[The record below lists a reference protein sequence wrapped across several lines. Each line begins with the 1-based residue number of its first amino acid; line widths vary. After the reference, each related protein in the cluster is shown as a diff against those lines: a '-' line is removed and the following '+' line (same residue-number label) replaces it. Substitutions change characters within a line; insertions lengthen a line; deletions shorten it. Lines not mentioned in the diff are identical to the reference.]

1 MRGKRSFLEKAA
13 AVPHAVWIALFVIG
27 PLLFVLYF
35 AFTDTKGSFS
45 FSNIELL
52 SSYSHIFFLSIC
64 FSLVATAF
72 CLLPAILTQM

>member
-1 MRGKRSFLEKAA
+1 MKGRRSLLEKAA
-13 AVPHAVWIALFVIG
+13 AVPHAVWVSLFVIG

-52 SSYSHIFFLSIC
+52 SSYSHIFFLSI
-64 FSLVATAF
+64 
-72 CLLPAILTQM
+72 

>member
-1 MRGKRSFLEKAA
+1 MKGRRSLLEKAA
-13 AVPHAVWIALFVIG
+13 AVPHMVWIALFVIG

-52 SSYSHIFFLSIC
+52 SS
-64 FSLVATAF
+64 
-72 CLLPAILTQM
+72 